1 MYQLPNQIDPTLPG
15 TLPPDHITNWPS
27 LLDQLLSDLFTPVNP
42 PLLDLGNNL
51 LAGLA
56 AIVVV
61 WTGLRIAFSGG
72 FQAWD
77 LVRLVIGLSI
87 PLGMLRFYAVEIPG
101 VGFTF
106 PGLIPAGAN
115 QIAEL
120 FQADIVD
127 EMNKAMQTLQD
138 RIRNNVINSSQGG
151 DFSFNN
157 WINAFFE
164 AATAV
169 VISIILGLFFMGAFA
184 AIYAISMAQVFWAQ
198 TALSILIF
206 LGPVFI
212 PWLVW
217 EPMKFLFWGWFRA
230 MITYSLYGVIASAVM
245 RVWCSLALTVMNS
258 VTSEM
263 LSFTEAAGATSG
275 VYIVAIIPLLVG
287 AVMSA
292 TKIPQLANALVTGG
306 GGGGGGIGG
315 LAAGAMSAGGGKM
328 AKLAGGAK

>member
-27 LLDQLLSDLFTPVNP
+27 LLDQLLSDLFTPSTHLSSTWAQPIGRAGRDRRRLDRP
-42 PLLDLGNNL
+42 PHR
-51 LAGLA
+51 
-56 AIVVV
+56 V
-61 WTGLRIAFSGG
+61 SGG

-87 PLGMLRFYAVEIPG
+87 PLGMLPLLRRRNSRRRLHLSR
-101 VGFTF
+101 
-106 PGLIPAGAN
+106 LIPAGAN

-151 DFSFNN
+151 GFSFNN

-184 AIYAISMAQVFWAQ
+184 AIYAIPWPRS
-198 TALSILIF
+198 S
-206 LGPVFI
+206 GPR
-212 PWLVW
+212 P
-217 EPMKFLFWGWFRA
+217 P
-230 MITYSLYGVIASAVM
+230 SAS
-245 RVWCSLALTVMNS
+245 
-258 VTSEM
+258 
-263 LSFTEAAGATSG
+263 
-275 VYIVAIIPLLVG
+275 
-287 AVMSA
+287 
-292 TKIPQLANALVTGG
+292 
-306 GGGGGGIGG
+306 
-315 LAAGAMSAGGGKM
+315 
-328 AKLAGGAK
+328 